1 MTNHMKALV
10 KARAEEGLWMERVP
24 VPEPGPHEVL
34 IKVRKS
40 AICGTDVHI
49 WKWDEWSAKTV
60 PVPMVVGHE
69 FCGEI
74 VDYGNAVKKFKIG
87 QRVSGEGHVVCGIC
101 RNCRAGR
108 GHLCRNTMGVG
119 VNRPGAFAEYL
130 CIPEA
135 NVVPIP
141 DDIPDEVA
149 AIFDPFGN
157 AVHTALS
164 FDLVGE
170 DVLVT
175 GAGPIGIMGAFVAQ
189 KVGARKVVI
198 TDISPYRID
207 LARKLGVQHV
217 VNAAE
222 QNLSDVMTDLGMT
235 EGFDV
240 GLEMSGAASAMRDMI
255 DKMNNG
261 GKIALLGIAPTGF
274 AVDWNKI
281 IFKML
286 NVKGIYGR
294 EMFETWYKMIALVQ
308 SGLDLTDL
316 ITHRISI
323 DDFEGGFA
331 AMISGEAGKVVM
343 DWGVASSQNTQEAKV
358 GGNSEGR
365 PELATKGKTPDG
377 RFVGENTGASLYRP

>member
-1 MTNHMKALV
+1 MSNQMKALV
-10 KARAEEGLWMERVP
+10 KVKPETGLWMEHVP
-24 VPEPGPHEVL
+24 VPEPAPNEVL

-49 WKWDEWSAKTV
+49 YKWDEWSAKTV
-60 PVPMVVGHE
+60 PTPMVVGHE

-74 VDYGNAVKKFKIG
+74 VDMGKSAQKFKIG
-87 QRVSGEGHVVCGIC
+87 QRVSAEGHLTCGSC

-108 GHLCRNTMGVG
+108 AHLCRNTLGIG
-119 VNRPGAFAEYL
+119 VNRPGSFAEYV
-130 CIPEA
+130 CIPES

-141 DDIPDEVA
+141 DEISDEVA

-175 GAGPIGIMGAFVAQ
+175 GAGPIGIMGALVAQ

-198 TDISPYRID
+198 TDISPYRRQ
-207 LARKLGVQHV
+207 LAKDMGVQYV
-217 VNAAE
+217 VDAATE
-222 QNLSDVMTDLGMT
+222 DLNDVMAELSMT

-240 GLEMSGAASAMRDMI
+240 GLEMSGAAPAMRDMI
-255 DKMNNG
+255 DKMNYG
-261 GKIALLGIAPTGF
+261 GKIALLGITPTEF

-286 NVKGIYGR
+286 SVKGIYGR
-294 EMFETWYKMIALVQ
+294 EIFETWYKMIALVE
-308 SGLDLTDL
+308 SGLDISGL
-316 ITHRISI
+316 ITHRIGI
-323 DDFEGGFA
+323 DDYETGFA
-331 AMISGEAGKVVM
+331 AILSGEAGKVVM
-343 DWGVASSQNTQEAKV
+343 DWPS
-358 GGNSEGR
+358 
-365 PELATKGKTPDG
+365 
-377 RFVGENTGASLYRP
+377 

>member
-1 MTNHMKALV
+1 MSDNQMRALV
-10 KARAEEGLWMERVP
+10 KAKPEPGLWMERVP
-24 VPEPGPHEVL
+24 VPEPGPGDVL
-34 IKVRKS
+34 IKVKKS

-49 WKWDEWSAKTV
+49 WKWDEWSAKIV

-74 VDYGNAVKKFKIG
+74 ADCGSAAGKYKIG
-87 QRVSGEGHVVCGIC
+87 QRVSGEGHVVCGKC

-108 GHLCRNTMGVG
+108 GHLCRNTLGVG
-119 VNRPGAFAEYL
+119 VNRPGSFAEYL
-130 CIPEA
+130 CIPES

-141 DDIPDEVA
+141 DDIPDEIA

-175 GAGPIGIMGAFVAQ
+175 GAGPIGIMGALVAQ

-198 TDISPYRID
+198 TDISPYRIK
-207 LARKLGVQHV
+207 LAREMGVQHV

-222 QNLSDVMTDLGMT
+222 ENLSDVMARLGMT

-240 GLEMSGAASAMRDMI
+240 GLEMSGAAPAMRDMI

-261 GKIALLGIAPTGF
+261 GKIALLGIAPTAF

-294 EMFETWYKMIALVQ
+294 EMYETWYKMIALVQ
-308 SGLDLTDL
+308 SGLHLGDL
-316 ITHRISI
+316 ITHRIGI
-323 DDFEGGFA
+323 DEFEAGFA
-331 AMISGEAGKVVM
+331 AMLSGEAGKVVM
-343 DWGVASSQNTQEAKV
+343 DWG
-358 GGNSEGR
+358 
-365 PELATKGKTPDG
+365 
-377 RFVGENTGASLYRP
+377 

>member
-1 MTNHMKALV
+1 MKALV
-10 KARAEEGLWMERVP
+10 KAKPEAGLWMERVP
-24 VPEPGPHEVL
+24 VPEPGPREVL

-74 VDYGNAVKKFKIG
+74 VDRGAAAVKFEIG
-87 QRVSGEGHVVCGIC
+87 QRVSGEGHITCGIC

-108 GHLCRNTMGVG
+108 GHLCRNTKGVG
-119 VNRPGAFAEYL
+119 VNRPGSFAEYL

-141 DDIPDEVA
+141 DDIPDEIA

-175 GAGPIGIMGAFVAQ
+175 GAGPIGIMGALVAQ

-198 TDISPYRID
+198 TDIAPYRLA
-207 LARKLGVQHV
+207 LAREMGVQYV
-217 VNAAE
+217 VDVAKE
-222 QNLSDVMTDLGMT
+222 NLRDVMEEIGMT

-240 GLEMSGAASAMRDMI
+240 GLEMSGAADAMRQMI
-255 DKMNNG
+255 ARMNNG
-261 GKIALLGIAPTGF
+261 GKIALLGIAPTEF
-274 AVDWNKI
+274 AVDWNSV

-286 NVKGIYGR
+286 HVKGIYGR
-294 EMFETWYKMIALVQ
+294 EIFETWYKMIALVQ

-323 DDFEGGFA
+323 DAYEDGFA
-331 AMISGEAGKVVM
+331 AMLSGQAGKVVM
-343 DWGVASSQNTQEAKV
+343 DWG
-358 GGNSEGR
+358 
-365 PELATKGKTPDG
+365 
-377 RFVGENTGASLYRP
+377 

>member
-1 MTNHMKALV
+1 MMKALV
-10 KARAEEGLWMERVP
+10 KAKPEQGLRMEHVA
-24 VPEPGPHEVL
+24 VPEPGPNDVL
-34 IKVRKS
+34 IRVRKS

-49 WKWDEWSAKTV
+49 WNWDEWAAATV

-74 VDYGNAVKKFKIG
+74 VETGAAVDRYSIG
-87 QRVSGEGHVVCGIC
+87 MRVSGEGHIVCGTC

-108 GHLCRNTMGVG
+108 GHLCRNTKGVG
-119 VNRPGAFAEYL
+119 VNCPGSFAEFVS
-130 CIPEA
+130 IPQS

-141 DDIPDEVA
+141 DYIPDEIA

-175 GAGPIGIMGAFVAQ
+175 GAGPIGIMSAMVARRC
-189 KVGARKVVI
+189 GARKVVI
-198 TDISPYRID
+198 TDINPARLD
-207 LARKLGVQHV
+207 LARKMGIEYV
-217 VNAAE
+217 VNATE
-222 QNLSDVMTDLGMT
+222 EKLSDVMKKIGMT

-240 GLEMSGAASAMRDMI
+240 GLEMSGAAIAFRDMI

-261 GKIALLGIAPTGF
+261 GKIAILGIAPAAF
-274 AVDWNKI
+274 EIDWNKV

-286 NVKGIYGR
+286 NLKGIYGR
-294 EMFETWYKMIALVQ
+294 EMFETWYKMIAFVEG
-308 SGLDLTDL
+308 GLDLSPL

-323 DDFEGGFA
+323 DDFETGFE
-331 AMISGEAGKVVM
+331 AMLSGDAGKVVM
-343 DWGVASSQNTQEAKV
+343 DWTDGQSSN
-358 GGNSEGR
+358 
-365 PELATKGKTPDG
+365 
-377 RFVGENTGASLYRP
+377 

>member
-1 MTNHMKALV
+1 MSNEMKALV
-10 KARAEEGLWMERVP
+10 KSRPEAGLWMEHVP
-24 VPEPGPHEVL
+24 VPEPGPNDVL

-49 WKWDEWSAKTV
+49 WKWDEWSARTV

-74 VDYGNAVKKFKIG
+74 VDCGSAAVKFCIG
-87 QRVSGEGHVVCGIC
+87 QRVSGEGHVVCGTC

-108 GHLCRNTMGVG
+108 GHLCRNTQGVG
-119 VNRPGAFAEYL
+119 VNRPGSFAEYL
-130 CIPEA
+130 CIPED

-141 DDIPDEVA
+141 DDIPDEIA

-175 GAGPIGIMGAFVAQ
+175 GAGPIGIMGALVAQ

-198 TDISPYRID
+198 TDISPYRIE
-207 LARKLGVQHV
+207 LAKRMGVQHV
-217 VNAAE
+217 VNAGE
-222 QNLSDVMTDLGMT
+222 ESLKDVMARLGMT

-240 GLEMSGAASAMRDMI
+240 GLEMSGAAPAMRDMI

-261 GKIALLGIAPTGF
+261 GKIALLGIAPTQF

-294 EMFETWYKMIALVQ
+294 EIFETWYKMIALVQ

-323 DDFEGGFA
+323 DDFETGFA

-343 DWGVASSQNTQEAKV
+343 DWT
-358 GGNSEGR
+358 
-365 PELATKGKTPDG
+365 
-377 RFVGENTGASLYRP
+377 